1 MPFVISVQIS
11 EQEHNEDREEYID
24 MILKGEREIIGD
36 DDNLLSI
43 KQIHELTRKQLEEQ
57 GDVEMGEEWD
67 FLWAQLDG
75 ASGLGAENAFRFS
88 TREEA
93 EAHVLKH
100 YTPTTDTVEIFEWK
114 EERI

>member
-1 MPFVISVQIS
+1 MAFVISVQIS

-43 KQIHELTRKQLEEQ
+43 KQIHELTRKQLEEH

-67 FLWAQLDG
+67 FLWAYADG
-75 ASGLGAENAFRFS
+75 AGLDPYGALTFS

-114 EERI
+114 EVTI